1 MTNLELLIKCDPEV
15 KQIVI
20 EEIIM
25 QCCIDPE
32 NMKVK
37 RTSSCH
43 GCMFSVKSGQFTKCD
58 KNKIIEWLNAE
69 RTEYVLHG

>member
-20 EEIIM
+20 EAITM

-37 RTSSCH
+37 RSCRCH
-43 GCMFSVKSGQFTKCD
+43 ECMFSVKYGQFTECD
-58 KNKIIEWLNAE
+58 ENKMIEWLNAE
-69 RTEYVLHG
+69 RTEA